1 MNPNQKHASIQ
12 QCRTRKYAS
21 CTDSYDFFNLLTGR
35 ELFEVVEQLLPEHRE
50 RTFPPT
56 ETLSMF
62 LAQAMHAD
70 RSCQNIV
77 NQSAIARL
85 TGGLPSI
92 STNTG
97 AYCKARQRLPVEM
110 ISELVCF
117 TGKQSSDKALEQWKW
132 RGRPVKLIDGTTTTM
147 PDTPENQEVFPQQSA
162 QEPGLGFPICRIVG
176 VICLGS
182 GTVQDAAIGPY
193 IGKSSGE
200 HSLLRQILDCFEEGD
215 IAVGD
220 AYYSSYFLLAELI
233 SRGVGCVFEQH
244 GQRKKST
251 DFRKGKKLGSKDH
264 LATYCKPKKK
274 PDWMSEKDYQSAPD
288 SLTIREIRAGKKI
301 LITTFL
307 SQREVPKQEIK
318 NLYKNRWH
326 VELDFRNIKT
336 TLGMET
342 LSCKTPEM
350 AVKEIWVYFLA
361 HNLIRILMAE
371 AASLADIVP
380 RQLSFK
386 HSLQLWQAYRQCPFD
401 ASDRES
407 LLELFHMIEE
417 KVVGNRP
424 GRIEPRAVKRRPKP
438 YPLLTKS
445 RDKARELVR
454 RHGHPKKQ
462 RMATAA

>member
-97 AYCKARQRLPVEM
+97 AYCKARQRLPVEI

-182 GTVQDAAIGPY
+182 GT
-193 IGKSSGE
+193 
-200 HSLLRQILDCFEEGD
+200 
-215 IAVGD
+215 
-220 AYYSSYFLLAELI
+220 
-233 SRGVGCVFEQH
+233 
-244 GQRKKST
+244 
-251 DFRKGKKLGSKDH
+251 
-264 LATYCKPKKK
+264 
-274 PDWMSEKDYQSAPD
+274 
-288 SLTIREIRAGKKI
+288 
-301 LITTFL
+301 
-307 SQREVPKQEIK
+307 
-318 NLYKNRWH
+318 
-326 VELDFRNIKT
+326 
-336 TLGMET
+336 
-342 LSCKTPEM
+342 
-350 AVKEIWVYFLA
+350 
-361 HNLIRILMAE
+361 
-371 AASLADIVP
+371 
-380 RQLSFK
+380 
-386 HSLQLWQAYRQCPFD
+386 
-401 ASDRES
+401 
-407 LLELFHMIEE
+407 
-417 KVVGNRP
+417 
-424 GRIEPRAVKRRPKP
+424 
-438 YPLLTKS
+438 
-445 RDKARELVR
+445 
-454 RHGHPKKQ
+454 
-462 RMATAA
+462 